1 MPNGDKDKDGEIS
14 LPDLARWSAIS
25 LKRIWI
31 PRCDEITRIE
41 HEEGIQK
48 IDLRKKR
55 IRMDDDLAS
64 DTENEKLTKIQK
76 TKEKLDKIEKK
87 KFNQNIKIVM
97 LNRLIGTVMEGS
109 SISNR
114 WDLTVKSYN
123 Y

>member
-25 LKRIWI
+25 L
-31 PRCDEITRIE
+31 CDEITRIE

-64 DTENEKLTKIQK
+64 DTENEKLINKNTKKQK
-76 TKEKLDKIEKK
+76 K
-87 KFNQNIKIVM
+87 N
-97 LNRLIGTVMEGS
+97 
-109 SISNR
+109 
-114 WDLTVKSYN
+114 
-123 Y
+123 